1 MYEKPQYL
9 TPDGYKRAS
18 KNPFKGGS
26 NKSDQKKTDGDSYL
40 RALIGQKKNL
50 VKASEL
56 QKESFDKKPSAIQ
69 RPQGVRNG
77 VGISEKA
84 ARLIALAIKDLL
96 NSK

>member
-18 KNPFKGGS
+18 KNPFKDGS
-26 NKSDQKKTDGDSYL
+26 NKSDQKKTGGDSYL
-40 RALIGQKKNL
+40 RTLIEQKKKL
-50 VKASEL
+50 TKSSETA
-56 QKESFDKKPSAIQ
+56 KVSVEKGSSVVQ
-69 RPQGVRNG
+69 RTQGGRNS